1 MSNESKQ
8 NESSNNTN
16 NDTEEESLLCAREE
30 YKLWYIS
37 RFLKVIM
44 AFLSAYAIISFY
56 TGRKTFWFLM
66 LKFIAFIICAQ
77 IAYICQ
83 ELQIGAKHY
92 IESCMD
98 IEHSCQILDLWPSK
112 GIRLYRKRIRQW
124 KKSIASTQDN
134 SKK

>member
-16 NDTEEESLLCAREE
+16 NDTEEESLLCAREK
-30 YKLWYIS
+30 YKLWYIT
-37 RFLKVIM
+37 RFIKVIS
-44 AFLSAYAIISFY
+44 AFLSVYALISTY
-56 TGRKTFWFLM
+56 TDTKIFWVAI
-66 LKFIAFIICAQ
+66 LKVFVFIICAQ
-77 IAYICQ
+77 IASICQ
-83 ELQIGAKHY
+83 ELQVGAKHY

-98 IEHSCQILDLWPSK
+98 VEHSCQILDLWPSK